1 MRYLRMFSNAAI
13 AAALGAVYLAVL
25 TLQLNPMVP
34 LYPMNLAGL
43 LLTLG
48 LYYGVHLAALFYG
61 VIVFRQILSS
71 DVFSPGWISLRV
83 LSWLLVLDA
92 GGAAALMWLNLLAYA
107 PMVRLETARRM
118 AAGAAVLTACAL
130 VFLGVSLAHYTF
142 GRRRGRVGGTVV
154 ALALVASLVVPLAV
168 RGPGSSLPLF
178 SRPLDLDIGI
188 ERPAHGGR
196 VTMVLLDGGSL
207 DFVSTAAL
215 AGRLP
220 NFGRILDRG
229 AAMHVNTHR
238 PTQPDPVWTAVAT
251 GKLPWKSGVRSAA
264 RYQVRLATDRL
275 ELLPENCFAQGLIT
289 YGLVGWLPHDARSL
303 RARPLWSILATAG
316 LTTGVVN
323 WPLTYPAQ
331 PVRGYLVSDRF
342 YRPGDAW
349 LEPDDPSAIYPVD
362 LLPAARLAGDR
373 ARRLAG
379 ASAVAE
385 AGGVAGAGSAAGA
398 GARVEG
404 GEGGDE
410 PTLTDRMYDEIA
422 RGLRER
428 HHPHLSAV
436 RFRQLDQAGHEYLRY
451 AMPAAFGDVTS
462 EERRRYGQVLEL
474 AYARVDAMIGR
485 VMATLGE
492 DDLLLV
498 VSGYGMEP
506 LPMWKRAVERAIGNP
521 SLSGT
526 HENAPDGFLLAY
538 GASVSPGRK
547 RRASIVDVAPTVLYF
562 LGLPVGRD
570 MDGYAR
576 TDIFVRDFVE
586 TRPIAF
592 IPTYER

>member
-1 MRYLRMFSNAAI
+1 MFSNAAI

-25 TLQLNPMVP
+25 ALQLNPMVP

-48 LYYGVHLAALFYG
+48 VYYGLHLAALFYG

-71 DVFSPGWISLRV
+71 DVFSPGWVSLRV

-92 GGAAALMWLNLLAYA
+92 GGAAALMWVNLLVYA
-107 PMVRLETARRM
+107 PMLRLETARRM

-130 VFLGVSLAHYTF
+130 LFLGVALAHYTF

-154 ALALVASLVVPLAV
+154 ALALLSSLVVPLAF
-168 RGPGSSLPLF
+168 RGPGSSPPLL
-178 SRPLDLDIGI
+178 SRPLDVDIGI
-188 ERPAHGGR
+188 ERSAHGGH
-196 VTMVLLDGGSL
+196 VVMVLLDAGSL

-220 NFGRILDRG
+220 HFGRILDRG
-229 AAMHVNTHR
+229 AAMHLNTHR
-238 PTQPDPVWTAVAT
+238 PTQPEPVWTAVAT
-251 GKLPWKSGVRSAA
+251 GKLPWKTGVRSAA
-264 RYQVRLATDRL
+264 RYELRLATDRL
-275 ELLPENCFAQGLIT
+275 ELLPENCFAQGLLT
-289 YGLVGWLPHDARSL
+289 YGLIGSAPHDARSL
-303 RARPLWSILATAG
+303 RARPLWSLLAAGG

-323 WPLTYPAQ
+323 WPLTYPAH

-349 LEPDDPSAIYPVD
+349 LEPDDPSAIYPAD
-362 LLPAARLAGDR
+362 LFPAARLAGDR
-373 ARRLAG
+373 ARR
-379 ASAVAE
+379 
-385 AGGVAGAGSAAGA
+385 AAGA
-398 GARVEG
+398 PGAVEAAG
-404 GEGGDE
+404 REGEGWRGDE
-410 PTLTDRMYDEIA
+410 PALTDRMYEEIA
-422 RGLRER
+422 RGLQEQYR
-428 HHPHLSAV
+428 PHLSAV
-436 RFRQLDQAGHEYLRY
+436 RFRQLDPAGHEFLRY
-451 AMPAAFGDVTS
+451 AMPAAFGDVTP

-474 AYARVDAMIGR
+474 AYARVDAMVGR

-492 DDLLLV
+492 EDLLLV

-506 LPMWKRAVERAIGNP
+506 LPMWKRVVERAIGNP
-521 SLSGT
+521 RISGT

-538 GASVSPGRK
+538 GPSVSPGRK
-547 RRASIVDVAPTVLYF
+547 RRASVVDVAPTVLYF

-576 TDIFVRDFVE
+576 TDVFVRDFVE

>member
-1 MRYLRMFSNAAI
+1 MRYLRMFSNAVV

-34 LYPMNLAGL
+34 LYPANLAGL

-48 LYYGVHLAALFYG
+48 LYYGVHLATLFYA
-61 VIVFRQILSS
+61 VIVFRQILSAE
-71 DVFSPGWISLRV
+71 VFSPGWISLRV

-92 GGAAALMWLNLLAYA
+92 GGAAALMWFNLLAYA
-107 PMVRLETARRM
+107 PMQSLETARRM
-118 AAGAAVLTACAL
+118 AAGAAVLTICAL
-130 VFLGVSLAHYTF
+130 LFLGVALAHYTF

-154 ALALVASLVVPLAV
+154 ALALLASLALPLAV
-168 RGPGSSLPLF
+168 RGAGSPLPLF
-178 SRPLDLDIGI
+178 SRPLDVDIGI
-188 ERPAHGGR
+188 ERPAGGGR
-196 VTMVLLDGGSL
+196 VVMVLLDGGSL

-229 AAMHVNTHR
+229 AAMHLNTHR
-238 PTQPDPVWTAVAT
+238 PTQPEPVWTSVAT

-264 RYQVRLATDRL
+264 RYHVRLASDRL

-289 YGLVGWLPHDARSL
+289 YGLIGPEPHDAGSL

-349 LEPDDPSAIYPVD
+349 LEPDDPAAIYPVD

-373 ARRLAG
+373 ARRQFD
-379 ASAVAE
+379 ASAIVEARARAE
-385 AGGVAGAGSAAGA
+385 GQP
-398 GARVEG
+398 R
-404 GEGGDE
+404 GDE
-410 PTLTDRMYDEIA
+410 VLTDWMHEEIA
-422 RGLRER
+422 RVLQQQFR
-428 HHPHLSAV
+428 PHLSAV
-436 RFRQLDQAGHEYLRY
+436 RFRQLDPAGHEYLRF
-451 AMPAAFGDVTS
+451 AMPSAFGDVTP
-462 EERRRYGQVLEL
+462 EERRQYGQVLEL
-474 AYARVDAMIGR
+474 AYARVDAMLGR
-485 VMATLGE
+485 VMATLGDE
-492 DDLLLV
+492 DLLLV

-506 LPMWKRAVERAIGNP
+506 LPLWKRAVERAIGNP
-521 SLSGT
+521 RLSGT

-538 GASVSPGRK
+538 GPSVSPGRK
-547 RRASIVDVAPTVLYF
+547 RRGSVVDVAPTVLYF

-576 TDIFVRDFVE
+576 TDLFVRDFVE

-592 IPTYER
+592 IPSYER

>member
-1 MRYLRMFSNAAI
+1 MFSNAVI
-13 AAALGAVYLAVL
+13 AAALGAVYLTVL

-43 LLTLG
+43 ILTLG

-61 VIVFRQILSS
+61 MIVFRQILSS
-71 DVFSPGWISLRV
+71 EVFSPGWISLRV
-83 LSWLLVLDA
+83 LSWLLVLVA

-107 PMVRLETARRM
+107 PMLRLETARRM
-118 AAGAAVLTACAL
+118 AAGAAALTACAL
-130 VFLGVSLAHYTF
+130 VFLGVALAHYTF
-142 GRRRGRVGGTVV
+142 GRRRGRVGGSVM
-154 ALALVASLVVPLAV
+154 ALALLASLAVPLAA

-188 ERPAHGGR
+188 ERPAYGGR
-196 VTMVLLDGGSL
+196 VVMVLLDGGSL

-229 AAMHVNTHR
+229 AAMHLNTHR

-251 GKLPWKSGVRSAA
+251 GKLPWKTGVRSAA
-264 RYQVRLATDRL
+264 RYQVRFAPDRL
-275 ELLPENCFAQGLIT
+275 ELLPESCFAQGLIR
-289 YGLVGWLPHDARSL
+289 YGLIGSTPHDAGSL

-349 LEPDDPSAIYPVD
+349 LEPDDPAAIYPVD

-373 ARRLAG
+373 ARRLA
-379 ASAVAE
+379 APAIVE
-385 AGGVAGAGSAAGA
+385 AGT
-398 GARVEG
+398 RVD
-404 GEGGDE
+404 GEPAGDE
-410 PTLTDRMYDEIA
+410 PTLTDRMYEEIA
-422 RGLRER
+422 RGLQEQRR
-428 HHPHLSAV
+428 PHLSAV
-436 RFRQLDQAGHEYLRY
+436 RFRQLDPAGHEFLRY
-451 AMPAAFGDVTS
+451 AMPAAFGDVTP

-485 VMATLGE
+485 VMTTLGDE
-492 DDLLLV
+492 DLLLV
-498 VSGYGMEP
+498 VSGYGMSP

-521 SLSGT
+521 RLSGS

-538 GASVSPGRK
+538 GAGVSPGRK
-547 RRASIVDVAPTVLYF
+547 RRASVVDVAPTVLYF

-586 TRPIAF
+586 TRPITF

>member
-1 MRYLRMFSNAAI
+1 MFSNAAI
-13 AAALGAVYLAVL
+13 AAALGAVYLSVL

-71 DVFSPGWISLRV
+71 DVFSPGWVSLRV

-92 GGAAALMWLNLLAYA
+92 GGVAALMWVNLLAYA

-130 VFLGVSLAHYTF
+130 LFLGVALAHYTF
-142 GRRRGRVGGTVV
+142 GRRRGRVGGSIV
-154 ALALVASLVVPLAV
+154 ALALAASLAVPLAV
-168 RGPGSSLPLF
+168 RGPGSSVPLF
-178 SRPLDLDIGI
+178 SRPLDVDIGI
-188 ERPAHGGR
+188 ERPAQGGH
-196 VTMVLLDGGSL
+196 VVMVLLDGGSL

-229 AAMHVNTHR
+229 AAMHLNTHR

-251 GKLPWKSGVRSAA
+251 GKLPWKTGVRSAA

-289 YGLVGWLPHDARSL
+289 YGLIGSIAHDARSL
-303 RARPLWSILATAG
+303 RARPLWSILAAGG

-323 WPLTYPAQ
+323 WPLTYPAH

-349 LEPDDPSAIYPVD
+349 LEPDDPSALYPVT
-362 LLPAARLAGDR
+362 LFPAARLAGDR
-373 ARRLAG
+373 ARRAAG
-379 ASAVAE
+379 DAVD
-385 AGGVAGAGSAAGA
+385 AGGRPG
-398 GARVEG
+398 RG
-404 GEGGDE
+404 GRGDE
-410 PTLTDRMYDEIA
+410 PALTDRMYEEIA
-422 RGLRER
+422 RELQGQYR
-428 HHPHLSAV
+428 PHLSAV
-436 RFRQLDQAGHEYLRY
+436 RFRQLDPAGHEFLRY
-451 AMPAAFGDVTS
+451 AMPAAFGDVTP

-474 AYARVDAMIGR
+474 AYARVDAMVGR

-492 DDLLLV
+492 EDLLLV

-506 LPMWKRAVERAIGNP
+506 LPIWKRAVERAIGNP
-521 SLSGT
+521 ALSGT

-547 RRASIVDVAPTVLYF
+547 RRASVVDVAPTVLYF

-576 TDIFVRDFVE
+576 TDVFVRGFVE